1 MKAQLLVI
9 FGGTG
14 DLAMRKLLP
23 ALYQNHREGALQDGM
38 RIVGVGRERMERGD
52 YLAKVHD
59 ALRQFLPATDFD
71 DAHWIRFSS
80 CLEFVQMDA
89 LVSADYARL
98 AATLRWQT
106 SRGLIFYLA
115 TPSELFIPICTE
127 LNRAELVSAT
137 SKVVLEKPL
146 GHDLLSAQRINR
158 EVGAIFHENQ
168 IYRIDHYLGKETVQ
182 NLFALRF
189 GNGMFERLWNRD
201 GIRDVQITIA
211 EQVGVEGRGAFYERT
226 GAMRDMVQNHLL
238 QLLCILAMEPP
249 LSLEADAV
257 RDEKLK
263 VLRSLKPLS
272 KADVARQT
280 VRGQYTAGEMY
291 GEPVAGY
298 LDEPDIRAD
307 SRTETFV
314 ALKVELNNWRWAG
327 VPFYL
332 YTGKRLQ
339 SRVAE
344 IVVNFRDV
352 PHSVFGS
359 SATAGR
365 GNRLVIRLQPDESL
379 KLYLMTKAPGDEMSV
394 RPVSLNLEFSSAFS
408 TRRRDA
414 YERLLLDVIR
424 GRLTLFMRGDELDA
438 AWQWIDPVIGAWREQ
453 DPPEPYAAGGAGPDA
468 ALALVGEGSV
478 APCDA

>member
-1 MKAQLLVI
+1 MKAHLLVI

-23 ALYQNHREGALQDGM
+23 ALYQNHREGTLPDGM
-38 RIVGVGRERMERGD
+38 RIVGVGREELERGG
-52 YLAKVHD
+52 YLAKVRD
-59 ALRQFLPATDFD
+59 ALGQFLHATDFD
-71 DAHWIRFSS
+71 DAHWTTFSS
-80 CLEFVQMDA
+80 RLEFVQMDV
-89 LVSADYARL
+89 LVSTDYARL
-98 AATLRWQT
+98 AATLRWQD
-106 SRGLIFYLA
+106 SRAQIFYLA
-115 TPSELFIPICTE
+115 TPSELFVPICTE

-146 GHDLLSAQRINR
+146 GHDLPSAQRINR
-158 EVGAIFHENQ
+158 EVGAIFREHQ
-168 IYRIDHYLGKETVQ
+168 IYRIDHYLGKETVE

-263 VLRSLKPLS
+263 VLRSLRPLS
-272 KADVARQT
+272 AADVARQT
-280 VRGQYTAGEMY
+280 VRGQYTAGEMH

-307 SRTETFV
+307 SRTETCV

-332 YTGKRLQ
+332 YTGKRFQ

-344 IVVNFRDV
+344 IVVNFKDV
-352 PHSVFGS
+352 PHSVFGLS
-359 SATAGR
+359 TTAGQ

-379 KLYLMTKAPGDEMSV
+379 KLYLMTKAPGDEMTV

-438 AWQWIDPVIGAWREQ
+438 AWQWVDPVIDAWREQ
-453 DPPEPYAAGGAGPDA
+453 DPPKPYVAGGAGPDA
-468 ALALVGEGSV
+468 ALALVGQGGV
-478 APCDA
+478 VPCDA

>member
-1 MKAQLLVI
+1 MKVQILVI

-23 ALYQNHREGALQDGM
+23 ALYQNHREGALPDGM
-38 RIVGVGRERMERGD
+38 RIVGVGREGLERNS
-52 YLAKVHD
+52 YLDKVRD

-71 DAHWIRFSS
+71 DAQWTTFSAR
-80 CLEFVQMDA
+80 LEFVQLDA
-89 LVSADYARL
+89 RVSADYARL
-98 AATLRWQT
+98 AAMLRWQD
-106 SRGLIFYLA
+106 SHGHIFYLA

-146 GHDLLSAQRINR
+146 GHDLPSAQRINR
-158 EVGAIFHENQ
+158 EVGAIFREQQ

-272 KADVARQT
+272 AVDVARQT
-280 VRGQYTAGEMY
+280 VRGQYTAGEMH
-291 GEPVAGY
+291 GAPVAGY

-352 PHSVFGS
+352 PHSVFGCPGTDS
-359 SATAGR
+359 Q

-379 KLYLMTKAPGDEMSV
+379 KLYLMTKAPGDEMTV

-438 AWQWIDPVIGAWREQ
+438 AWQWVDPVIDAWREQ
-453 DPPEPYAAGGAGPDA
+453 DPPELYVAGGAGPDA
-468 ALALVGEGSV
+468 ALALLGQGSV

>member
-1 MKAQLLVI
+1 MKAQVLVI

-23 ALYQNHREGALQDGM
+23 ALYQNHREGALADGM
-38 RIVGVGRERMERGD
+38 RIVGVGREGFDRNA
-52 YLAKVHD
+52 YLAKVCD
-59 ALRQFLPATDFD
+59 ALRQFVPVDDFD
-71 DAHWIRFSS
+71 DAHWAIFSS
-80 CLEFVQMDA
+80 RLDFVQLDA
-89 LVSADYARL
+89 LISSDYERL
-98 AATLRWQT
+98 ADTLRVQG
-106 SRGLIFYLA
+106 RPARIFYLA
-115 TPSELFIPICTE
+115 TPSELFIPICAE
-127 LNRAELVSAT
+127 LNRAGLVSVT

-146 GHDLLSAQRINR
+146 GHDLISARHINR
-158 EVGAIFHENQ
+158 EVGTIFSENQ

-189 GNGMFERLWNRD
+189 GNGLFERLWNRD

-257 RDEKLK
+257 RDENLK
-263 VLRSLKPLS
+263 VLRSLKPLGR
-272 KADVARQT
+272 DEVVRQT
-280 VRGQYTAGEMY
+280 VRGQYTAGQMH
-291 GEPVAGY
+291 GAPVAGY
-298 LDEPDIRAD
+298 LDEPDIHTD

-327 VPFYL
+327 VPFCL
-332 YTGKRLQ
+332 CTGKRLQ

-352 PHSVFGS
+352 PHSVFGVP
-359 SATAGR
+359 ATDTR

-379 KLYLMTKAPGDEMSV
+379 KLYLMTKAPGDEMTV
-394 RPVSLNLEFSSAFS
+394 RPVSLNLEFATAFS
-408 TRRRDA
+408 TSRRDA

-438 AWQWIDPVIGAWREQ
+438 AWQWIDPVIQAWHEQ
-453 DPPEPYAAGGAGPDA
+453 DHPEPYAAGSAGPDA
-468 ALALVGEGSV
+468 ALALVGQGHV
-478 APCDA
+478 ASCDA

>member
-23 ALYQNHREGALQDGM
+23 ALYQNHREGALPDSM
-38 RIVGVGRERMERGD
+38 RIVGVGREGLERNG
-52 YLAKVHD
+52 YLDKVRD
-59 ALRQFLPATDFD
+59 ALSQFLPAIDFD
-71 DAHWIRFSS
+71 ETHWTTFSS
-80 CLEFVQMDA
+80 RLEFVQMDA
-89 LVSADYARL
+89 LVSADYTRL
-98 AATLRWQT
+98 AAMLRWQD
-106 SRGLIFYLA
+106 SRGHIFYLV

-137 SKVVLEKPL
+137 SKIVLEKPL
-146 GHDLLSAQRINR
+146 GHDLLFAQQINR
-158 EVGAIFHENQ
+158 EVGAIFRENQ
-168 IYRIDHYLGKETVQ
+168 IYRIDRYLGKETVQ

-263 VLRSLKPLS
+263 VLRSLKPLTAS
-272 KADVARQT
+272 DVARQT
-280 VRGQYTAGEMY
+280 VRGQYTAGEMH

-339 SRVAE
+339 SRIAE
-344 IVVNFRDV
+344 IVVNLRDV

-379 KLYLMTKAPGDEMSV
+379 KPSPLYARRRSV
-394 RPVSLNLEFSSAFS
+394 PRPVDSNRS
-408 TRRRDA
+408 
-414 YERLLLDVIR
+414 
-424 GRLTLFMRGDELDA
+424 
-438 AWQWIDPVIGAWREQ
+438 
-453 DPPEPYAAGGAGPDA
+453 PDCSCQA
-468 ALALVGEGSV
+468 NRT
-478 APCDA
+478 

>member
-1 MKAQLLVI
+1 
-9 FGGTG
+9 
-14 DLAMRKLLP
+14 
-23 ALYQNHREGALQDGM
+23 
-38 RIVGVGRERMERGD
+38 
-52 YLAKVHD
+52 
-59 ALRQFLPATDFD
+59 
-71 DAHWIRFSS
+71 
-80 CLEFVQMDA
+80 
-89 LVSADYARL
+89 
-98 AATLRWQT
+98 
-106 SRGLIFYLA
+106 
-115 TPSELFIPICTE
+115 
-127 LNRAELVSAT
+127 
-137 SKVVLEKPL
+137 
-146 GHDLLSAQRINR
+146 
-158 EVGAIFHENQ
+158 
-168 IYRIDHYLGKETVQ
+168 
-182 NLFALRF
+182 
-189 GNGMFERLWNRD
+189 
-201 GIRDVQITIA
+201 
-211 EQVGVEGRGAFYERT
+211 
-226 GAMRDMVQNHLL
+226 MVQNHLL

-263 VLRSLKPLS
+263 VLRSLNPLS
-272 KADVARQT
+272 AADVARQT
-280 VRGQYTAGEMY
+280 VRGQYTAGEMH

-298 LDEPDIRAD
+298 LEEPDIRAG

-332 YTGKRLQ
+332 YTGKRLR

-359 SATAGR
+359 SATVGR

-379 KLYLMTKAPGDEMSV
+379 KLYLMTKAPGDEMTV

-438 AWQWIDPVIGAWREQ
+438 AWQWVDPVIDAWREQ
-453 DPPEPYAAGGAGPDA
+453 DPPEPYAAGCAGPDA
-468 ALALVGEGSV
+468 ALALVGQGSV

>member
-1 MKAQLLVI
+1 MKVQILVI

-23 ALYQNHREGALQDGM
+23 ALYQNHREGALPDGM
-38 RIVGVGRERMERGD
+38 RIVGVGREGLERNS
-52 YLAKVHD
+52 YLDKVRD

-71 DAHWIRFSS
+71 DAQWTTFSAR
-80 CLEFVQMDA
+80 LEFVQLDA
-89 LVSADYARL
+89 RVSADYARL
-98 AATLRWQT
+98 AAMLRWQD
-106 SRGLIFYLA
+106 SRGHIFYLA

-146 GHDLLSAQRINR
+146 GHDLPSAQRINR
-158 EVGAIFHENQ
+158 EVGAIFREQQ

-272 KADVARQT
+272 AVDVARQT
-280 VRGQYTAGEMY
+280 VRGQYTAGEMH
-291 GEPVAGY
+291 GAPVAGY

-359 SATAGR
+359 PGTDSP

-379 KLYLMTKAPGDEMSV
+379 KLYLMTKAPGDDMTV

-438 AWQWIDPVIGAWREQ
+438 AWQWVDPVIDARRGQE
-453 DPPEPYAAGGAGPDA
+453 PPEPYVAGDGGPDA
-468 ALALVGEGSV
+468 ALALLGQDSA

>member
-1 MKAQLLVI
+1 MKVQILVI

-23 ALYQNHREGALQDGM
+23 ALYQNHREGALPDGM
-38 RIVGVGRERMERGD
+38 RIVGVGREGLERNS
-52 YLAKVHD
+52 YLDKVRD

-71 DAHWIRFSS
+71 DAQWTTFSAR
-80 CLEFVQMDA
+80 LEFVQLDA
-89 LVSADYARL
+89 RVSADYARL
-98 AATLRWQT
+98 AAMLRWQD
-106 SRGLIFYLA
+106 SRGHIFYLA

-146 GHDLLSAQRINR
+146 GHDLPSAQRINR
-158 EVGAIFHENQ
+158 EVGAIFREQQ

-272 KADVARQT
+272 AVDVARQT
-280 VRGQYTAGEMY
+280 VRGQYTAGEMH
-291 GEPVAGY
+291 GAPVAGY

-359 SATAGR
+359 PGTDSQ

-379 KLYLMTKAPGDEMSV
+379 KLYLMTKAPGDEMTV

-438 AWQWIDPVIGAWREQ
+438 AWQWVDPVIDAWRGQ
-453 DPPEPYAAGGAGPDA
+453 DPPEPYVAGGGGPDE
-468 ALALVGEGSV
+468 ALALLGQGSA